1 MKNEKWYSFKEKVLY
16 KLDRFY
22 SRGTI
27 SLVFSLFLFATV
39 AVFFIGF
46 IISIFHESDLPFT
59 RLVWISFMQTLD
71 PGNLSWEQGTT
82 FYMVMMTTSTLVGI
96 FITSILISILSTGFI
111 KRLELLEEGKS
122 RVIEKNH
129 TLILGWNNNVP
140 VMISELIEKVG
151 NKKQVIIIL
160 TRLPIKELKDK
171 VFEYRDDFLKTRI
184 IFRSGNIEDENA
196 LRKCSVKKA
205 KSIIIAERDDF
216 MTIKTVFALSSI
228 LEEDRHKD
236 LTIST
241 VIYDKKNIHAL
252 NSISD
257 RLPFQAIHLK
267 DMMTKIIA
275 QSSVVTGL
283 SHVYGELFDY
293 DAQEIYFYSS
303 EKVVG
308 RTFLDAMKIVKD
320 SCVIGIVKGDR
331 PILNPEWD
339 YIVKESDELI
349 VISENQTSTII
360 TNKVGEADE
369 EAIVSTKRKSSL
381 MKRNVLV
388 VGYNNK
394 TIGVIKEILKY
405 SLKESRFLVLVD
417 NANVKRDLLAS
428 FKDIVDFD
436 IICEVVDLASKGTYD
451 NIYNDEFTS
460 IILQSKDEIKEQDQ
474 HNADYKTII
483 ALIHIRNIQEVSG
496 KHIPIIIEIQE
507 ARNINAIQHVKADDF
522 VVSELI
528 ASKMLAQI
536 CESKKSLYVFNE
548 LLDSNNNE
556 IYLKPVTDYI
566 DIKKEVNF
574 FTLIEA
580 GARVNEVVIGYKKS
594 VLRGKEGVKLNPPE
608 AQMIKFTNEDYL
620 IVLSED

>member
-252 NSISD
+252 NSI
-257 RLPFQAIHLK
+257 
-267 DMMTKIIA
+267 
-275 QSSVVTGL
+275 
-283 SHVYGELFDY
+283 
-293 DAQEIYFYSS
+293 
-303 EKVVG
+303 
-308 RTFLDAMKIVKD
+308 
-320 SCVIGIVKGDR
+320 
-331 PILNPEWD
+331 
-339 YIVKESDELI
+339 
-349 VISENQTSTII
+349 
-360 TNKVGEADE
+360 
-369 EAIVSTKRKSSL
+369 
-381 MKRNVLV
+381 
-388 VGYNNK
+388 
-394 TIGVIKEILKY
+394 
-405 SLKESRFLVLVD
+405 
-417 NANVKRDLLAS
+417 
-428 FKDIVDFD
+428 
-436 IICEVVDLASKGTYD
+436 
-451 NIYNDEFTS
+451 
-460 IILQSKDEIKEQDQ
+460 
-474 HNADYKTII
+474 
-483 ALIHIRNIQEVSG
+483 
-496 KHIPIIIEIQE
+496 
-507 ARNINAIQHVKADDF
+507 
-522 VVSELI
+522 
-528 ASKMLAQI
+528 
-536 CESKKSLYVFNE
+536 
-548 LLDSNNNE
+548 
-556 IYLKPVTDYI
+556 
-566 DIKKEVNF
+566 
-574 FTLIEA
+574 
-580 GARVNEVVIGYKKS
+580 
-594 VLRGKEGVKLNPPE
+594 
-608 AQMIKFTNEDYL
+608 
-620 IVLSED
+620 